1 MATTAVSLGN
11 TGQDQADLAHG
22 PDNPQTETTTQQ
34 EQQLQI
40 PAGYKDKMVETI
52 TTYRTGWAP
61 DRLLRI
67 PEWMRNILMFRGRQA
82 LAWDPGSNNYIDLV
96 SYYRQ
101 EGKDQEGESD
111 YLEQYGNNIT
121 QMLETGFVGTM
132 SRGVPPTLVRPE
144 NAEILADVTTAKAAQ
159 EAISIIERMN
169 SIRDMVQIENNTLY
183 LGGVYFKYTR
193 AVLDGDWA
201 GWDEE
206 DVFGTVTVQKP
217 DRYHCFGCG
226 QDTPAAR
233 MPPSHACSTCKK
245 PLRPESFY
253 PAEQSDE
260 ISLVGQKKV
269 PRAMVKWSV
278 HGPMEI
284 DVDPMAN
291 SLAETPILS
300 FDQEVDIGAL
310 RRIYPAMF
318 AQITEGLEVGTTPN
332 ASYEKLRR
340 NEIYSMGR
348 GYTSDSTNQK
358 PTYSRNWMSPDS
370 YGRLG
375 DKAFA
380 GWMDENFPEGCKV
393 DLVGTVVVDVRAANL
408 TKEWTACLL
417 HKNVGMYPPAIA
429 DNVVTFNIRL
439 NDTMDQIHD
448 WIDRCASG
456 MTVYDASKIDRRE
469 MAGRAMLPGVFNGI
483 QTKGAGLDK
492 PLGDSIMQFK
502 FELDPEIFSY
512 PNMLIQMC
520 ELISG
525 VTPQTF
531 GGGGQ
536 EGIETKGGQ
545 EQALNTAETRLN
557 IFWGNLKQEHAAA
570 SQNALE
576 CLQKLMKAGA
586 VGELWDVIQANGSEF
601 RNNYVNWNKMQGH
614 IKVYPDIDQGLPQSP
629 EQIRA
634 TLSNLVQM
642 ANKGNP
648 IALAI
653 MDIVPNQEAALAVLG
668 TPEMV
673 IPHAAQRSRTLQAIN
688 TLMENDYVG
697 VADPQSGQ
705 VVNQLPIMPDKRVED
720 FGVLRDTMRLFWQ
733 ENGDFAKS
741 NPGGWQRTQEYYDMA
756 IEMETN
762 VAAEEAQRA
771 LKVKAAGVPPP
782 APPNPME
789 QAAQA
794 MILKDG
800 AEAVT
805 RLQQLSEMPPQP
817 PGVNITPQVTASYDI
832 VKAALDAAKAAKQ
845 DK

>member
-1 MATTAVSLGN
+1 MATNTVSLGAV
-11 TGQDQADLAHG
+11 GQDKADLAHTA
-22 PDNPQTETTTQQ
+22 DNPQMQTAQQQ
-34 EQQLQI
+34 EQELQF
-40 PAGYKDKMVETI
+40 PTGYKDKLIETI

-82 LAWDPGSNNYIDLV
+82 LAWDQGSNSYIDLV
-96 SYYRQ
+96 AWYRQ
-101 EGKDQEGESD
+101 NAKEQEGESE

-144 NAEILADVTTAKAAQ
+144 NAEILADVTTAKAGQ

-169 SIRDMVQIENNTLY
+169 NIREMVQVENNILY

-201 GWDEE
+201 GWDFE
-206 DVFGTVTVQKP
+206 DVFGTIDVQKP
-217 DRYHCFGCG
+217 DRYHCYGCG
-226 QDTPAAR
+226 TETPADQMQQR
-233 MPPSHACSTCKK
+233 ACPQCSK
-245 PLRPESFY
+245 PLGPETFF
-253 PAEQSDE
+253 PAESSQQVA
-260 ISLVGQKKV
+260 LQGQKKV

-278 HGPMEI
+278 HGPMEV
-284 DVDPMAN
+284 DVDPMAKD
-291 SLAETPILS
+291 LTETPLLS
-300 FDQEVDIGAL
+300 LDQEIDIGAL

-318 AQITEGLEVGTTPN
+318 DQITDGLEVGTTPN

-340 NEIYSMGR
+340 NEISSMGW
-348 GYTSDSTNQK
+348 GYTSDSSNSK
-358 PTYSRNWMSPDS
+358 PTYSRNWLTPNS
-370 YGRLG
+370 YARLG
-375 DKAFA
+375 DKGFA
-380 GWMDENFPEGCKV
+380 NWMDQNFPDGCRV
-393 DLVGTVVVDVRAANL
+393 DLVGTVVVNVRKANL
-408 TKEWTACLL
+408 VKEWSACLL

-469 MAGRAMLPGVFNGI
+469 MAGRVMSPGVLNGV

-492 PLGDSIMQFK
+492 PLQDAIMQFDFK
-502 FELDPEIFSY
+502 LDPQIFTY

-525 VTPQTF
+525 VTPQVF

-545 EQALNTAETRLN
+545 EQALDTALTKLN
-557 IFWGNLKQEHAAA
+557 IFWGNLKQEHASA

-586 VGELWDVIQANGSEF
+586 VGELWDVIETNGSEF

-629 EQIRA
+629 EQIRQ
-634 TLSNLVQM
+634 TLSHLVEM
-642 ANKGNP
+642 ANSGNP
-648 IALAI
+648 IATAI
-653 MDIVPNQEAALAVLG
+653 MDIVPNQESAMAVLG
-668 TPEMV
+668 TPDMV
-673 IPHAAQRSRTLQAIN
+673 IPNAAQRSRTLQAIN
-688 TLMENDYVG
+688 TLMEQDYVG
-697 VADPQSGQ
+697 VPDQNGMLQ
-705 VVNQLPIMPDKRVED
+705 NQLPVVPDKRVED
-720 FGVLRDTMRLFWQ
+720 FGTLRDTMRLFWQ
-733 ENGDFAKS
+733 ENGDFKRS
-741 NPGGWQRTQEYYDMA
+741 NPAGWQRTEEYYDMA
-756 IEMETN
+756 IEMETQE
-762 VAAEEAQRA
+762 AMEEAQRS

-782 APPNPME
+782 SPPDPAE
-789 QAAQA
+789 QQA
-794 MILKDG
+794 LQVVTQDG
-800 AEAVT
+800 ARAVG

-817 PGVNITPQVTASYDI
+817 PGVNITPQVSASYDI
-832 VKAALDAAKAAKQ
+832 VKSALDANKAAKQ
-845 DK
+845 GK